1 MGTLIVLLLVA
12 VAAVLAIRQMIKDK
26 KAGKS
31 LSCGGD
37 CSRCAGC
44 RAAQETTTDDT
55 LK

>member
-12 VAAVLAIRQMIKDK
+12 GAATLAIRQMIKDK
-26 KAGKS
+26 KAGKF

-44 RAAQETTTDDT
+44 LPEQKTNTDH
-55 LK
+55 K